1 MEKSLDIVID
11 AFQIYILATPILAIL
26 VSEFW
31 NLQTNPRTDI
41 QWYLRFL
48 GITIGLFSASEAYDT
63 VNILFSP
70 MASFALT
77 PNEMNL
83 IKHNSQE

>member
-1 MEKSLDIVID
+1 MKSYDGSHIEIQTPVNADFVPIWELERISYRPNIIEKTNWKWKIVGLT
-11 AFQIYILATPILAIL
+11 ALSGLL

-48 GITIGLFSASEAYDT
+48 GITIGLFSASEA
-63 VNILFSP
+63 
-70 MASFALT
+70 
-77 PNEMNL
+77 
-83 IKHNSQE
+83 